1 MAKTDEDRY
10 RDVIIAGLEIL
21 SLRKEIE
28 DRIKTIKTNITMTEY
43 ENFDF
48 NHGALNR
55 TAQKAIDVAS
65 VYHVILPKWFVEDGC
80 CRNLGSWSN
89 DVTASSYDS
98 SEFSSFIFMENL
110 LKEVFGK
117 K

>member
-28 DRIKTIKTNITMTEY
+28 DRIKTIKTNITMAEY
-43 ENFDF
+43 ENLDF
-48 NHGALNR
+48 NRGALNR
-55 TAQKAIDVAS
+55 IAKEAIGVAGY
-65 VYHVILPKWFVEDGC
+65 YHVILPKWFVEDGY
-80 CRNLGSWSN
+80 CRNLGSWPN
-89 DVTASSYDS
+89 DVTASSYNI
-98 SEFSSFIFMENL
+98 SEFSSFIFTENL
-110 LKEVFGK
+110 LKEIFGK